1 MRAGYEKRFNP
12 GDIVYWCHQNGHEYS
27 VHYGMVDEQ
36 FSDAVCVDYL
46 VPRERRRVDGVPIDE
61 FQSEQRYRK
70 LPKGWSY
77 DTKLFEITYDPLT
90 EEEITF
96 TIDIT
101 NPESIKSAYDKGF
114 LVKDSTIYHGN
125 IETDIT
131 KDGFR
136 IIKKYPMWKYHIDHI
151 SVRPD
156 KVYFT
161 YEEAK
166 KEVDDN
172 IVEFHRQASLSDYD
186 WSVEQID
193 KTLNHY
199 KAINDATDEEVKQYK
214 DWLLSMDNIE
224 DIETRMFGCNIQWT
238 YWKNKK
244 WNYIELQEG
253 EYMFKKLKRR
263 NG

>member
-46 VPRERRRVDGVPIDE
+46 ASRERRRVDGIPIDE

-90 EEEITF
+90 EEEIAF
-96 TIDIT
+96 TIDIA

-125 IETDIT
+125 IETEIT

-136 IIKKYPMWKYHIDHI
+136 IIKKYPMWQHHINHVSI
-151 SVRPD
+151 RPD
-156 KVYFT
+156 KVYLT
-161 YEEAK
+161 YKEAK

-172 IVEFHRQASLSDYD
+172 IAEFHRQASLSDYD

-193 KTLNHY
+193 KTLRNY
-199 KAINDATDEEVKQYK
+199 KIVNDATDEEIKQYK
-214 DWLLSMDNIE
+214 DWLLAMDNVE
-224 DIETRMFGCNIQWT
+224 DIETRMFDCNIQWK

-244 WNYIELQEG
+244 WNYIEL
-253 EYMFKKLKRR
+253 
-263 NG
+263 